1 MILRFILIYA
11 CLSVPFSLLSWGQPD
26 TKVQV
31 PGASPGLLLHPLKHL
46 AFGVAAA
53 LPTRRL
59 SPIVASGMAVLV
71 IDVDHLGSA
80 LNLPTTSHASHSLG
94 FAAMLGVVMWGL
106 ARRGFLGGASPI
118 LVSAVAVA
126 SVSARM
132 AVDALSQDSRL
143 PLWAPVT
150 FTAVEIPPLS
160 SIPFELG
167 AVLLVWAVSIRYGRR
182 PAQPPPGTTKPGPG
196 PGCLRQ

>member
-1 MILRFILIYA
+1 MILRFILFYA
-11 CLSVPFSLLSWGQPD
+11 CLSVLFSLLSWGQAD

-31 PGASPGLLLHPLKHL
+31 PGASSGLLLHPLKHL
-46 AFGVAAA
+46 AFGVVAA

-59 SPIVASGMAVLV
+59 SLIVASGVAVLV

-126 SVSARM
+126 SVTAHM
-132 AVDALSQDSRL
+132 ALDALSSGSHL

-150 FTAVEIPPLS
+150 FTAIEIPTLS
-160 SIPFELG
+160 AIPFELG
-167 AVLLVWAVSIRYGRR
+167 AVLLVWAASIRCNRH
-182 PAQPPPGTTKPGPG
+182 PMQTPPGT
-196 PGCLRQ
+196 R